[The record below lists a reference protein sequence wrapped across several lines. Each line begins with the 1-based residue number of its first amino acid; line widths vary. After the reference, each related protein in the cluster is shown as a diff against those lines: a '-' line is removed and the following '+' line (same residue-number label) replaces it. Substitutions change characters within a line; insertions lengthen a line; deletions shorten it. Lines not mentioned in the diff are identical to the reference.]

1 MPFVRPTAALAGIVV
16 VSTLA
21 LAPAV
26 GADEHTVAPGE
37 NLTGIAARYCTS
49 VGDVAARNAVTDP
62 NTIYAGTRLDVVN
75 RCAPAPS
82 AGHHEIASHLHLVP
96 VFRAAA
102 TEFDVPVDLL
112 MALSFTESRW
122 RNEQVSATGAIGIG
136 QLLPATADWLR
147 VLMDEPDLDESNVTD
162 NARMSAR
169 LLRFLLDRT
178 DDETSLA
185 LAAYFQ
191 GIGDVRRNGVDAGGR
206 RYANTVLE
214 RRAWFAEL

>member
-1 MPFVRPTAALAGIVV
+1 MPFLRRTAAFAGLV

-26 GADEHTVAPGE
+26 GAEEHTVAPGE

-49 VGDVAARNAVTDP
+49 VGDVIARNEVTDP

-75 RCAPAPS
+75 RCASAPS
-82 AGHHEIASHLHLVP
+82 TGHHEIGSHLHLVP

-112 MALSFTESRW
+112 MALTFTESRW
-122 RNEQVSATGAIGIG
+122 RNEQVSAAGAIGIG

-147 VLMDEPDLDESNVTD
+147 ALMDEPDLEESDVTD

-178 DDETSLA
+178 DDETRLA

-206 RYANTVLE
+206 RYADMVLE
-214 RRAWFAEL
+214 RRAWFAAL